1 MATPDDMGGDW
12 VNGRFVPSYQQNVT
26 MTNPG
31 PNGPVTQGA
40 ASGQFATPGT
50 AQWVAQQTGGQAV
63 GRTPSV
69 GSFSTGDQ
77 QMVNYGGSDLN
88 AGLMANNFAQY
99 GNAPGSYGQMLN
111 SRDIARSQGQP
122 EPVNPWDN
130 TAGID
135 PIAAQQAQQG
145 YQDSKRFADRLGQ
158 WQQAQTPMDAA
169 EITARLNGT
178 SRAPSYDQLHSIV
191 AQETGYDPNHP
202 TQYGNTGYLAPM
214 QEART
219 TPGWQGMFAGA
230 PAGGGGGA
238 APAAKDSVSRD
249 PRANTPGY
257 DQYGNPTGSGSNT
270 PGTTPG
276 AASGAFGTS
285 AGGGGQDTSSSY
297 DWNATHQRDANG
309 NLISAGGPGSY
320 SQANKFSSDVMPG
333 RRPMQGG
340 SPGNSAFG
348 LSGGNGS
355 SNTAMASQSE
365 PGTRA
370 AFQSQWGPAQAANQ
384 WQRSQMP
391 NYGQQGQSSSQM
403 AQSGGY
409 GTQQQPGSYGRGSFG
424 GGQGSQSGGG
434 VNFYG
439 RRSRS
444 GGNSAF

>member
-1 MATPDDMGGDW
+1 MATPEEMGGDW

-111 SRDIARSQGQP
+111 ARDIARSQGQP

-238 APAAKDSVSRD
+238 TPAATDSASRD

-270 PGTTPG
+270 PGTTGQP
-276 AASGAFGTS
+276 FGTS
-285 AGGGGQDTSSSY
+285 AGGGGQDTSANY

-309 NLISAGGPGSY
+309 NLTGAGGAATQQPSTLTRQPSPGSYGQTQQLDSAGGW
-320 SQANKFSSDVMPG
+320 
-333 RRPMQGG
+333 RRPAQ
-340 SPGNSAFG
+340 
-348 LSGGNGS
+348 
-355 SNTAMASQSE
+355 SNYGQ
-365 PGTRA
+365 
-370 AFQSQWGPAQAANQ
+370 
-384 WQRSQMP
+384 QRSQQGGYGQQYQNPMGGG
-391 NYGQQGQSSSQM
+391 YGQQGQSSSQM

>member
-77 QMVNYGGSDLN
+77 QMINYGGSDLN

-111 SRDIARSQGQP
+111 ARDIARSQGQP

-202 TQYGNTGYLAPM
+202 TQYGNTGYMAPM

-238 APAAKDSVSRD
+238 APAAKDSASRD

-270 PGTTPG
+270 PGATTQP
-276 AASGAFGTS
+276 FGTS
-285 AGGGGQDTSSSY
+285 AGGGGQDTSANY

-309 NLISAGGPGSY
+309 NLIVGSGPDVAKGNHPGGDEGPYVPPTGQTLTRQPSPGSYGRQTQMDSAGGW
-320 SQANKFSSDVMPG
+320 Q
-333 RRPMQGG
+333 RPMNYGQ
-340 SPGNSAFG
+340 
-348 LSGGNGS
+348 
-355 SNTAMASQSE
+355 
-365 PGTRA
+365 
-370 AFQSQWGPAQAANQ
+370 
-384 WQRSQMP
+384 QRSQQGGYGYGQQQSQYRNPMGGG
-391 NYGQQGQSSSQM
+391 YGQQGQSSSQM
-403 AQSGGY
+403 ASSGGY

-444 GGNSAF
+444 GSGSAF